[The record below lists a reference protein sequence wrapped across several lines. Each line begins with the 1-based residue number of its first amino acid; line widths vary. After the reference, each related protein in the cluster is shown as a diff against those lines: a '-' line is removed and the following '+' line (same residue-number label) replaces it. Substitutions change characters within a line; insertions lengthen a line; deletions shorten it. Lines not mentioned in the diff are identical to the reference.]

1 MSKQSK
7 PPPPGDKPTPTAPP
21 PPPGWRHWLWPLALI
36 AALVLFL
43 FLPRLFLTG
52 FGTTTVNLS
61 YSTFVSD
68 VNANK
73 VKTFTL
79 DNSTGSTA
87 PATGKLKNGDNYTTV
102 VPLPF
107 AGTPLET
114 TLQKSD
120 VEINAAAPSSGL
132 GTELLYWII
141 LLAPFII
148 VFWLVRRMARAGG
161 AAGGPLGGLMG
172 VGRARAKV
180 FDAERPQT
188 KFSDVAGYESAKREI
203 SEVVDFLKHPER
215 YRRLGAVAPRG
226 VLMVGPPGT
235 GKTLMAR
242 AVAGE
247 AEVPF
252 ISVTGSSFVELFVGV
267 GAARVRDLFAEARKR
282 APCIIFVD
290 EIDAIGQRRASGGA
304 YVSNDEREQTLNQ
317 LLAEMDGFD
326 TSQGI
331 VVLGATN
338 RPEVLDPALLRP
350 GRFDRQITIPLPT
363 LAERAAI
370 LAVHCQGKTLAPD
383 VDLDVVARGTP
394 GFSGADLA
402 NLVNEAAIFAVRAS
416 RDNIAM
422 ADFNDA
428 RDRIILGS
436 RADSNLLLPEEKRA
450 VAIHESGHALVAAL
464 SPHADPVAKV
474 TILPAGQAL
483 GVTEQLP
490 LVEHH
495 LYGEDYLNESLAVR
509 LGGRAAELVVLGQ
522 GSTGAAND
530 LASATDLA
538 IKMVREFG
546 LSSKLGPVGYPEG
559 GSVFLGGGGGP
570 GLSSRPYAE
579 STQAVIDAEVSRLV
593 REAEQ
598 NAISLI
604 RAHQR
609 DLDRLA
615 DLLVEK
621 ETVDG
626 DEVYRLLGL
635 PCRNISPCARRSR
648 RAGPPPR
655 RPAQAPCPAAACTMA
670 RPHNARAVRQQQQ
683 RARGAR
689 GPALAGRAGVTAGAR
704 PAEPIGSLPCD
715 PATQPASGGA
725 AVRRLLVRVVP

>member
-1 MSKQSK
+1 MSKQSQS
-7 PPPPGDKPTPTAPP
+7 PARGDKPTPTAPP
-21 PPPGWRHWLWPLALI
+21 PPPGWRHWLWPIGLLA
-36 AALVLFL
+36 AVVLFL
-43 FLPRLFLTG
+43 FLPRVSG
-52 FGTTTVNLS
+52 VPSVNLT
-61 YSTFVSD
+61 YSQFLGD
-68 VNANK
+68 VNAHK

-87 PATGKLKNGDNYTTV
+87 PGTGTLKDGKDYTTV

-107 AGTPLET
+107 AGTPLAT
-114 TLQKSD
+114 TLEKAG
-120 VEINAAAPSSGL
+120 VNINAAPPSTGF
-132 GTELLYWII
+132 GTELLFLII
-141 LLAPFII
+141 SLLPII
-148 VFWLVRRMARAGG
+148 FVFWLIRRMARAGG

-203 SEVVDFLKHPER
+203 SEVVDFLKRPER
-215 YRRLGAVAPRG
+215 YQRLGAVAPRG

-282 APCIIFVD
+282 APCIIFID

-350 GRFDRQITIPLPT
+350 GRFDRQITIPLPALT
-363 LAERAAI
+363 ERAAI
-370 LAVHCQGKTLAPD
+370 LAVHCKGKKLAPD

-416 RDNIAM
+416 RENIAM
-422 ADFNDA
+422 VDFNDA
-428 RDRIILGS
+428 RDRILLGS

-538 IKMVREFG
+538 VKMVREFG

-559 GSVFLGGGGGP
+559 GSMFLGDGGGGP
-570 GLSSRPYAE
+570 GLSSRPFAE
-579 STQAVIDAEVSRLV
+579 STQAVIDQEVGRLL

-598 NAISLI
+598 RAVTLI
-604 RAHQR
+604 RTHQG

-615 DLLVEK
+615 DLLVDK

-626 DEVYRLLGL
+626 NEVYRILGL
-635 PCRNISPCARRSR
+635 PVPEHQPEGQQIAPGRAAASPA
-648 RAGPPPR
+648 
-655 RPAQAPCPAAACTMA
+655 PAPAPAAA
-670 RPHNARAVRQQQQ
+670 
-683 RARGAR
+683 
-689 GPALAGRAGVTAGAR
+689 
-704 PAEPIGSLPCD
+704 
-715 PATQPASGGA
+715 ASGDAHRPGGVHSSS
-725 AVRRLLVRVVP
+725 VRDGQGNHPPRDGQG